1 MLNPLYCILSPDY
14 AILIAM
20 HTKPKKA
27 PPKKKNFQKISYAK
41 APNKALSAYASSAL
55 SWLRQAEFLMS
66 APKLDL
72 CVEDTG
78 FEIAFA
84 GRSNAGKS
92 SAINT
97 ITNQRQLARAS
108 KRPGRT
114 QMINFFTLGNPDQR
128 LVDLPGYGY
137 AAVPE
142 EMKKVWQKELQN
154 YLIERKSLT
163 GLVLLMDVRHPLQDF
178 DRMMLQWAKD
188 RHLFI
193 HILLTKSDKL
203 NRGPA
208 SAALQDVKKQLKA
221 MKLDFSI
228 QLFSSLNKEGLE
240 ELAMVMAGRLNYVI
254 DEDGKAINPAE
265 NTLNTQDMS
274 LHPDVDLDGLGT
286 ELNTKTTGLEGIN
299 IDDIPV
305 LGEHDL
311 EQADFEVNDLDT
323 DDLKQD

>member
-1 MLNPLYCILSPDY
+1 
-14 AILIAM
+14 M
-20 HTKPKKA
+20 HTRPKKA

-41 APNKALSAYASSAL
+41 APNKALSAYATSAL

-254 DEDGKAINPAE
+254 DEDGKAIEPMQ
-265 NTLNTQDMS
+265 NTLESQENS
-274 LHPDVDLDGLGT
+274 VLHPDIDGLST
-286 ELNTKTTGLEGIN
+286 ELYTADTGLEGIN

-305 LGEHDL
+305 LGED
-311 EQADFEVNDLDT
+311 DLDK
-323 DDLKQD
+323 DEL